1 MKRILI
7 AILAVLMIAGM
18 MAGCTPKL
26 KELEDV
32 LDDVNEEVEKMKE
45 LEQAIE
51 DGKIEEGEIPVIG
64 GELEVGEAE
73 GTREVNGDI
82 KQMLLYNDTRVD
94 VDESDALMFESSAS
108 YDELKDYYKDLLKGT
123 AMYSLTSMGDQGAMI
138 TGTISERGMSI
149 VLEPLDSS
157 IRVTVQIDA

>member
-7 AILAVLMIAGM
+7 TILAVLMILGI
-18 MAGCTPKL
+18 MAGCAPKL

-82 KQMLLYNDTRVD
+82 KTMLLFNDKQID
-94 VDESDALMFESSAS
+94 VDESDALMYYSSAS
-108 YDELKDYYKDLLKGT
+108 YDDIKNYYEELLKGT
-123 AMYSLTSMGDQGAMI
+123 AMYSLMAMGDTGAMV
-138 TGTISERGMSI
+138 TGTINERGMSI
-149 VLEPLDSS
+149 VLEPLDDSV
-157 IRVTVQIDA
+157 RVTVQIDG

>member
-7 AILAVLMIAGM
+7 AILAVLMIAGI
-18 MAGCTPKL
+18 MAGCAPKL

-108 YDELKDYYKDLLKGT
+108 YDELKDHYKDLLKGT

-149 VLEPLDSS
+149 LLEPLDSS
-157 IRVTVQIDA
+157 IRVTVQIDG